1 MKHMNSDPKAELEAG
16 AKILESALAPHGFV
30 FAFQDAGHGSGG
42 DYAWGKYLCG
52 DRSLYLHH
60 RWGLGIVEYHIGDLW
75 IEHSAYLNFLGVE
88 RQSDLISLP
97 LESGPERYRALH
109 SDLTRYCGDF
119 IYGPAIDWTLA
130 ATGEGRRRQARSEQ
144 QHANAVGDNRKRER
158 ARELFREGQYS
169 EAVGLLES
177 LRYPELLSHSEEEML
192 RIARDRTNSV

>member
-1 MKHMNSDPKAELEAG
+1 MNSDPKAELEAG

-130 ATGEGRRRQARSEQ
+130 ATENESVP
-144 QHANAVGDNRKRER
+144 ANFFERDNIPKLLVYWSRYVIPNCSRIQRKRC
-158 ARELFREGQYS
+158 
-169 EAVGLLES
+169 
-177 LRYPELLSHSEEEML
+177 
-192 RIARDRTNSV
+192 